1 MPKSYTTQQ
10 GDKWDLIAWQQ
21 MGETRLMSQL
31 MAANTEHLGYYIFPA
46 GIELTIPDIDTE
58 QAAFSS
64 LPPWRQ
70 GV

>member
-1 MPKSYTTQQ
+1 MPESYLTQQ

-21 MGETRLMSQL
+21 MGETRYMNRL
-31 MAANTEHLGYYIFPA
+31 MAANTQHLGYYIFPT

-58 QAAFSS
+58 QAALSS

-70 GV
+70 VV